1 MKINSIKLTLVFI
14 LAAMISTLMVGL
26 FFIEMPQGNRD
37 IANIAVGSLFAVF
50 TMVIADLIKKGA

>member
-1 MKINSIKLTLVFI
+1 MTLVFI